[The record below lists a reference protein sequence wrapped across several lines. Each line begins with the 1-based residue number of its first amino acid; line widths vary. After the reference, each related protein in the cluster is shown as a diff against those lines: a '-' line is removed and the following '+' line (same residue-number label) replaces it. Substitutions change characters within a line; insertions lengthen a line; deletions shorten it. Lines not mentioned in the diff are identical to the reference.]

1 MNQSVI
7 AIYDRVSTAES
18 AIRALDQAGFPTKQV
33 SFISQQFN
41 NDDQVHGFIT
51 THDDHIKGGA
61 ITGAWVG
68 GIFGLVTGV
77 AFLAVPGFGPLLAA
91 GHLASV
97 LLGSIE
103 GAAIGAA
110 GGGFLAALAN
120 SGVAEHY
127 LPPYEAVLKEG
138 KCMVMVHGTAEEV
151 TLAHN
156 ILKDTGAADVQI
168 HDQLSS

>member
-1 MNQSVI
+1 MDQSVI
-7 AIYDRVSTAES
+7 AIYDRVSTAE
-18 AIRALDQAGFPTKQV
+18 AAVRALKQAGFPTKQV
-33 SFISQQFN
+33 SFVSQQFN

-51 THDDHIKGGA
+51 THEDHIKGGA

-91 GHLASV
+91 GHLASL

-120 SGVAEHY
+120 SGVAAHH
-127 LPPYEAVLKEG
+127 LPPYEAALKEG
-138 KCMVMVHGTAEEV
+138 KCIVMAHGSAEEA
-151 TLAHN
+151 TLAHDV
-156 ILKDTGAADVQI
+156 LKDTGASDVQI
-168 HDQLSS
+168 HDQVSS

>member
-7 AIYDRVSTAES
+7 AVYDRISAAE
-18 AIRALDQAGFPTKQV
+18 AALRDLDRAGFPTKQV
-33 SFISQQFN
+33 SFVSQQLH

-120 SGVAEHY
+120 CGVAEHY
-127 LPPYEAVLKEG
+127 LPPYEAALKEG
-138 KCMVMVHGTAEEV
+138 KCMVFAHGSAEEV

-156 ILKDTGAADVQI
+156 VLKDTGAADVQI
-168 HDQLSS
+168 HDQVSS